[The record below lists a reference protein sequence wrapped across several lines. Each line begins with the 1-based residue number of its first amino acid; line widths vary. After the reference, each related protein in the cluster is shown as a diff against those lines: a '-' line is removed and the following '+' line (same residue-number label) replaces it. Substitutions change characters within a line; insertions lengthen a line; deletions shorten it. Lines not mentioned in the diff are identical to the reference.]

1 VGYHV
6 GEDMGSLTERPISF
20 NVLESNVLGKVDI
33 LGFTTIAINS
43 KVRKKDF
50 GWVFSFIKFDRV
62 SSFPCI
68 LAFSLCLICVKYFR
82 LENFEAW
89 SGVQTRLGSNFPI
102 LYI

>member
-1 VGYHV
+1 M
-6 GEDMGSLTERPISF
+6 DLGSVIFQIITYSKTYLCGLSCWGSHGKAERPISF

-68 LAFSLCLICVKYFR
+68 SAFSLCLICV
-82 LENFEAW
+82 
-89 SGVQTRLGSNFPI
+89 
-102 LYI
+102 